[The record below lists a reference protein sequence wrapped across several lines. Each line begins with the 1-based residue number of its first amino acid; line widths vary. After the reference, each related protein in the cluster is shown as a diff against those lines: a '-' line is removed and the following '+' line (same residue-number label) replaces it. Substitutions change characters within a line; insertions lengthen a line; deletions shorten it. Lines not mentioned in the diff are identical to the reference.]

1 MTLTRRS
8 LLRRGGATAASAGV
22 LGSLAAAAPAAAQL
36 GDDSAAGALL
46 VVLPLVRADHVD
58 AFEGGAPAKTPN
70 LNELTKK
77 SLRFDRAI
85 PESMPALPARRS
97 LVTGMRAFP
106 FRDWR
111 RLEGFPAVPGFN
123 PVWDYQPLLMEVTR
137 AAGIETI
144 YVTDNP
150 VFSGQRFADVRRRA
164 GGETGRPLGPRRR
177 AGALLQAPD
186 CGDRAHDGRG
196 NQGAARGEGRRLV
209 LRRRG
214 SLRPADAFDVP
225 PFYVRPGRVEDD
237 ALGPTDGRIVELQF
251 SDKDIDRVREAYVG
265 ARRGG
270 RRGVGALMDEV
281 PDDTVV
287 FVLGDHGLALGEHG
301 YLGRA
306 APTSHRISYEI
317 PYLIRHPDGD
327 KSGDDVDWYASTQDV
342 APTLLSFLG
351 LTIPGKMEG
360 EDLTALFDDVD
371 QEDLPDRPK
380 SITAVGTQIMI
391 RDRRWLVVADR
402 ERTVRRMYDDD
413 EEVEDDITRFD
424 NIANENTGKLTE
436 LSVAAVTAAGG
447 TLPEFGPDGALRP
460 PREHG
465 DDDSDDDG
473 IPNDMDPFDNDEP
486 EDGVTKKDL
495 QYDGRAPEGGEMP
508 SAKAVTERHNPSP
521 EFLYEH
527 KWRIFGVMMIGWAMA
542 LLDISIVNISIPES
556 RTRCPRT

>member
-8 LLRRGGATAASAGV
+8 LLRRGGATAASASV

-36 GDDSAAGALL
+36 GDDQARNALL

-58 AFEGGAPAKTPN
+58 AFEGDAPAKTPN

-85 PESMPALPARRS
+85 PESMPALSARRS
-97 LVTGMRAFP
+97 LVTGMRAYP

-111 RLEGFPAVPGFN
+111 RLEGFPSVPGFN
-123 PVWDYQPLLMEVTR
+123 PVWDHQPLLMEATR
-137 AAGIETI
+137 AAGIQTI

-150 VFSGQRFADVRRRA
+150 LFSGPRFQDVRPGEGGASAAAEPGARLPTGIDQELLKSFARLTEATKRSTRA
-164 GGETGRPLGPRRR
+164 GIKALREVKR
-177 AGALLQAPD
+177 ARSFFVGVDPFDPIDAY
-186 CGDRAHDGRG
+186 
-196 NQGAARGEGRRLV
+196 AA
-209 LRRRG
+209 
-214 SLRPADAFDVP
+214 P

-237 ALGPTDGRIVELQF
+237 GLGPTDGRLVALQF
-251 SDKDIDRVREAYVG
+251 SDKDVDRVREAYVSHVE
-265 ARRGG
+265 AVDDELG
-270 RRGVGALMDEV
+270 RLMDEV

-306 APTSHRISYEI
+306 APTSHRSSYEI
-317 PYLIRHPDGD
+317 PYLIRHPNGD
-327 KSGDDVDWYASTQDV
+327 KSGDDVDWYASTHDV

-351 LTIPGKMEG
+351 LTIPGKMDG

-380 SITAVGTQIMI
+380 SVTAVGTQIII
-391 RDRRWLVVADR
+391 RDRRWLVIADR
-402 ERTVRRMYDDD
+402 ERVIRRMFDDD
-413 EEVEDDITRFD
+413 EEVEDDITRYD
-424 NIANENTGKLTE
+424 NIANEDTEKLTE
-436 LSVAAVTAAGG
+436 LSVASVTVAGG
-447 TLPEFGPDGALRP
+447 TLPEFGPDGAVRP

-465 DDDSDDDG
+465 DDDTDDDG

-495 QYDGRAPEGGEMP
+495 QYDGRVPEGGELP
-508 SAKAVTERHNPSP
+508 SVTKP
-521 EFLYEH
+521 
-527 KWRIFGVMMIGWAMA
+527 
-542 LLDISIVNISIPES
+542 
-556 RTRCPRT
+556 

>member
-22 LGSLAAAAPAAAQL
+22 LGSLAGARTASAQL
-36 GDDSAAGALL
+36 GDDHARGALL

-85 PESMPALPARRS
+85 PESMPALSARRA

-111 RLEGFPAVPGFN
+111 RLEGFPSVPGFN
-123 PVWDYQPLLMEVTR
+123 PVWDHQPLLMEVTR

-150 VFSGQRFADVRRRA
+150 VFSGQRFPDVRPSEGGPAAAAEGGAQLPTGIDQELLKSFARLTEATKRTTRA
-164 GGETGRPLGPRRR
+164 GIK
-177 AGALLQAPD
+177 ALREVKDARSFLVGVDPFDPVDAY
-186 CGDRAHDGRG
+186 
-196 NQGAARGEGRRLV
+196 AA
-209 LRRRG
+209 
-214 SLRPADAFDVP
+214 P
-225 PFYVRPGRVEDD
+225 PFYVRPGRAEDD
-237 ALGPTDGRIVELQF
+237 GLGPTDGRLVELQF
-251 SDKDIDRVREAYVG
+251 SDKDIDRVREAYVAHVEAG
-265 ARRGG
+265 DDELG
-270 RRGVGALMDEV
+270 RLMDEV
-281 PDDTVV
+281 PDDTAV
-287 FVLGDHGLALGEHG
+287 FVLADHGLALGEHG

-306 APTSHRISYEI
+306 APTSHRASYEI
-317 PYLIRHPDGD
+317 PYLIRHPSGD
-327 KSGDDVDWYASTQDV
+327 KSGDDVDWYATTHDV

-351 LTIPGKMEG
+351 LTIPGKMDG

-380 SITAVGTQIMI
+380 SVTAVGTQIII
-391 RDRRWLVVADR
+391 RDRRWLVIADR
-402 ERTVRRMYDDD
+402 ERIVRRMFDDD

-424 NIANENTGKLTE
+424 NIANEDTDKLTE
-436 LSVAAVTAAGG
+436 LSVASLTLAGG

-465 DDDSDDDG
+465 DDDTDDDG

-486 EDGVTKKDL
+486 EDGVTKTDL
-495 QYDGRAPEGGEMP
+495 QYDGRMPEGGELP
-508 SAKAVTERHNPSP
+508 IHDAKKKP
-521 EFLYEH
+521 
-527 KWRIFGVMMIGWAMA
+527 
-542 LLDISIVNISIPES
+542 
-556 RTRCPRT
+556 

>member
-8 LLRRGGATAASAGV
+8 LLRRGGASAAGAGV
-22 LGSLAAAAPAAAQL
+22 LGSLAAARPARAQL
-36 GDDSAAGALL
+36 GDDRARKALL

-70 LNELTKK
+70 LNELTKN

-85 PESMPALPARRS
+85 PESMPALSARRA

-111 RLEGFPAVPGFN
+111 RLEGFPSVPGFN
-123 PVWDYQPLLMEVTR
+123 PVWDHQPLLMEVTR
-137 AAGIETI
+137 DAGVETI

-150 VFSGQRFADVRRRA
+150 VFQGERFRDVRPPGGGTTEGALGTGINEELLASLKRQTDATRRTVREGIRALRDVRRA
-164 GGETGRPLGPRRR
+164 DSFFVAVDPFDPSD
-177 AGALLQAPD
+177 AY
-186 CGDRAHDGRG
+186 
-196 NQGAARGEGRRLV
+196 AA
-209 LRRRG
+209 
-214 SLRPADAFDVP
+214 P

-237 ALGPTDGRIVELQF
+237 GLGPTDGRLVELQF
-251 SDKDIDRVREAYVG
+251 SDKDIDRVREAYV
-265 ARRGG
+265 AHVDAVDDQLG
-270 RRGVGALMDEV
+270 RLMDEV

-306 APTSHRISYEI
+306 APTSHRISYEV

-327 KSGDDVDWYASTQDV
+327 KSGDDVDWYASTHDV

-351 LTIPGKMEG
+351 LTIPGKMDG

-371 QEDLPDRPK
+371 QDDLPERAK
-380 SITAVGTQIMI
+380 SITAVGSQIVV

-402 ERTVRRMYDDD
+402 ERIVRRMFDDD

-424 NIANENTGKLTE
+424 NIANEDTGKLTE
-436 LSVAAVTAAGG
+436 LSVAAMTAAGG

-460 PREHG
+460 PREHT
-465 DDDSDDDG
+465 DDDTDDDG
-473 IPNDMDPFDNDEP
+473 VPNDMDPFDNDEP

-495 QYDGRAPEGGEMP
+495 QFDGRIPEGGELP
-508 SAKAVTERHNPSP
+508 SVTKP
-521 EFLYEH
+521 
-527 KWRIFGVMMIGWAMA
+527 
-542 LLDISIVNISIPES
+542 
-556 RTRCPRT
+556 

>member
-22 LGSLAAAAPAAAQL
+22 LGTLAGAGTASAQL
-36 GDDSAAGALL
+36 GDDRTRGALL

-58 AFEGGAPAKTPN
+58 AFEGGSPADTPN

-85 PESMPALPARRS
+85 PESMPALSARRA

-111 RLEGFPAVPGFN
+111 RLEGFPSVPGFN
-123 PVWDYQPLLMEVTR
+123 PVWDHQPLLMEVTR
-137 AAGIETI
+137 AAGVETI

-150 VFSGQRFADVRRRA
+150 VFSGQRFPDVRA
-164 GGETGRPLGPRRR
+164 PGGGETDALPDGLYDELVPSFKRLTAATERTVAAGIKALREVKR
-177 AGALLQAPD
+177 ADSFLIAVDPFD
-186 CGDRAHDGRG
+186 
-196 NQGAARGEGRRLV
+196 
-209 LRRRG
+209 
-214 SLRPADAFDVP
+214 PADAYNVP
-225 PFYVRPGRVEDD
+225 PFYVRPGRAEDD
-237 ALGPTDGRIVELQF
+237 GLGPTDGRLVELQF

-265 ARRGG
+265 HVEA
-270 RRGVGALMDEV
+270 VDEQLGALMDEV
-281 PDDTVV
+281 PEDTTV

-306 APTSHRISYEI
+306 APTSHRMSYEI
-317 PYLIRHPDGD
+317 PYLIRHPNGD

-351 LTIPGKMEG
+351 LTIPGKMDG
-360 EDLTALFDDVD
+360 EDLSALFDDVD

-380 SITAVGTQIMI
+380 SVTGVGTQII
-391 RDRRWLVVADR
+391 VRDRRWLVVADR
-402 ERTVRRMYDDD
+402 ERIVRRMFDDD

-424 NIANENTGKLTE
+424 NIANEDTEKLTE
-436 LSVAAVTAAGG
+436 LSVAAVTVSGG

-495 QYDGRAPEGGEMP
+495 QYDGRIPEGGELP
-508 SAKAVTERHNPSP
+508 SVTKP
-521 EFLYEH
+521 
-527 KWRIFGVMMIGWAMA
+527 
-542 LLDISIVNISIPES
+542 
-556 RTRCPRT
+556 